1 MRPRRTGMFVAA
13 LLAASTAACTS
24 QPASTAPRPSA
35 PLPSVSMSPQ
45 PRDLA
50 VAAYIGMWR
59 SYEKALAAGD
69 PNAPDLRTYADGPA
83 LQLLT
88 RVVRSTSEAGLR
100 GAGTTALSPTIAG
113 TYPVGA
119 PTRATVTDCMDTSS
133 TRVYRPDGQPYADIP
148 GGRRQMTAT
157 VVLAA
162 DGVWRV
168 NQIKLGEVGSC

>member
-13 LLAASTAACTS
+13 LLTASVAACTS
-24 QPASTAPRPSA
+24 EPATTAPPPGTPSA
-35 PLPSVSMSPQ
+35 SASASPQ
-45 PRDLA
+45 PRELA

-69 PNAPDLRTYADGPA
+69 PNTPDLRTFADGPA

-88 RVVRSTSEAGLR
+88 RAVRSSSEAGLR
-100 GAGTTALSPTIAG
+100 GTGTTALSPKIGG
-113 TYPVGA
+113 TYPVSA
-119 PTRATVTDCMDTSS
+119 PTQATVTDCMDTSA
-133 TRVYRPDGQPYADIP
+133 TRLYRPDGQPYADIP

-157 VVLAA
+157 VALAA